1 MLKMTQQNSKEEK
14 TTQGAWCVS
23 SVVDGQL
30 ITRSYFRYTK
40 TEAKEEFKNDLKRT
54 NKKARG

>member
-30 ITRSYFRYTK
+30 ITRSYFGHTK
-40 TEAKEEFKNDLKRT
+40 AEVKEEFKNDIKRT
-54 NKKARG
+54 DKKTKG